1 MIFRKQKMPGRKG
14 PGKLR
19 VKLHETC
26 NCAEASAQEF

>member
-26 NCAEASAQEF
+26 NTNAHKY